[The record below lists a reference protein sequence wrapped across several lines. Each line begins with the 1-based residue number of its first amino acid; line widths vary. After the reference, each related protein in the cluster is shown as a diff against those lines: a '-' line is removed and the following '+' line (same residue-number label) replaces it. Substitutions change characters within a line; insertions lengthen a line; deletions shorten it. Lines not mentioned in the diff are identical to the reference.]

1 MMTLKYVKPTQMQL
15 KGHSQFNEKWVQER
29 VAEDPAILGLGSLV
43 LKDVERMQPR
53 AGRLDLLL
61 YNPETDERYELEL
74 MLGTVDESHIIRA
87 IEYWDIERKRY
98 PQYDHKAVI
107 VAEEITTRF
116 LNVISLFNQSIPLIA
131 IQMNALQFDDK
142 IILNFTKVLDEIIP
156 GDDDEEETG
165 EALVNREYWE
175 KKPVKNSLP
184 IMDEC
189 IAILQSFA
197 PSLKA
202 NYRKNFISLKDN
214 ERVNNFVRFFPKN
227 SFMRVRVSTPDHQ
240 EWRSKL
246 EDAGL
251 VVHNVR
257 FQGRVVFRITSDEI
271 KQHRQLLTDMFQAA
285 YQAQQA

>member
-1 MMTLKYVKPTQMQL
+1 MMTLKYVKPIALQL
-15 KGHSQFNEKWVQER
+15 KGHPLFNEKWVQER
-29 VAEDPAILGLGSLV
+29 IAEDPAILGLGNLA

-61 YNPETDERYELEL
+61 YNPETDERYEVEL

-116 LNVISLFNQSIPLIA
+116 LNVINLFNQSIPLIA
-131 IQMNALQFDDK
+131 IQMKALQLDDK
-142 IILNFTKVLDEIIP
+142 IILDFTKVLDEVIP

-165 EALVNREYWE
+165 ETLVNREYWE

-197 PSLKA
+197 PSLTA
-202 NYRKNFISLKDN
+202 NYRKNFISLKDDG
-214 ERVNNFVRFFPKN
+214 RVNNFVRFVPKTT
-227 SFMRVRVSTPDHQ
+227 FVRVRVSTPDYQ

-257 FQGRVVFRITSDEI
+257 FQGRVVFRVTSEEI
-271 KQHRQLLTDMFQAA
+271 AQHRQLLTDMFQAA
-285 YQAQQA
+285 YQVE